1 MSSTST
7 VSLAFFFIFLV
18 PTLGLFNWI
27 GTDQYVVVT
36 GRLICDGVPASDVL
50 VKLYED
56 GTIYDTK
63 LDSTRTYPDGTFR
76 VSGQYTKIFDMYP
89 KVNIYHSCNHYGLCD
104 KKLTIE
110 IPQEA
115 ITSRVGYDM
124 DNNFDIGTLN
134 LADGFNGESS
144 DCIH

>member
-1 MSSTST
+1 MNF
-7 VSLAFFFIFLV
+7 VLFLALCFVLLV
-18 PTLGLFNWI
+18 PVGGLFNFI

-36 GRLICDGVPASDVL
+36 GRLFCEGMPASDVL

-76 VSGQYTKIFDMYP
+76 VAGQYTKIFDMYP
-89 KVNIYHSCNHYGLCD
+89 KINIYHSCMHYGLCD
-104 KKLTIE
+104 KKITIE

-115 ITSRVGYDM
+115 ISDRFGYDM
-124 DNNFDIGTLN
+124 ESNFDIGTLN
-134 LADGFNGESS
+134 LADGFSGESS